1 MGRGYSDEIMQLQS
15 LFQPVTVAEITSHT
29 WCSRCIT
36 RSDRH
41 RLMLALLEG
50 WLSQEELCAIDRL
63 LHAVR
68 RGWLKVVD

>member
-1 MGRGYSDEIMQLQS
+1 M
-15 LFQPVTVAEITSHT
+15 TVAEIASQM

-36 RSDRH
+36 GSGCH
-41 RLMLALLEG
+41 RLMLARLG
-50 WLSQEELCAIDRL
+50 GGLSQEELSAIDRL

>member
-1 MGRGYSDEIMQLQS
+1 
-15 LFQPVTVAEITSHT
+15 VAEIASQM

-36 RSDRH
+36 GSGCH
-41 RLMLALLEG
+41 RLMLARLG
-50 WLSQEELCAIDRL
+50 GGLSQEELSAIDRL